1 MARRLTLNTAG
12 IKSPLD
18 IAEPPTALAASQ
30 PGLDQ
35 DRGSGRSASGPRA
48 PRKARAGKATRP
60 PRRADGEADRPVF
73 YGGGRPLQT
82 AIALEAGHLAQLE
95 QLARASGLSLNAIA
109 VAVIHDGLPAS
120 AADARH
126 SIVEE
131 RAARTARSA
140 RRVEYNLR
148 IPTELRTRVD
158 ELTRD
163 TRERLP
169 RAARA
174 DLVNA
179 ALGRSLPGDGQAAAA
194 LVAAFARN
202 LELACVL

>member
-18 IAEPPTALAASQ
+18 IGEPPLAPDAAGPLAVERGAS
-30 PGLDQ
+30 P
-35 DRGSGRSASGPRA
+35 A
-48 PRKARAGKATRP
+48 PRLEARRAGSSEETDV
-60 PRRADGEADRPVF
+60 RRF

-82 AIALEAGHLAQLE
+82 AIALEAAHLARLE

-109 VAVIHDGLPAS
+109 VAALHDGLPSTKAQ
-120 AADARH
+120 AHHA
-126 SIVEE
+126 IVEE
-131 RAARTARSA
+131 RVARVGASE

-148 IPTELRTRVD
+148 IPALLRARVD

-163 TRERLP
+163 CRQRVP
-169 RAARA
+169 RAERA

-179 ALGRSLPGDGQAAAA
+179 ALRRSLPRDAQAVSA
-194 LVAAFARN
+194 LVAAFTRN
-202 LELACVL
+202 LELDRAP

>member
-18 IAEPPTALAASQ
+18 IAEPAAERSARAPAARRDAVSSPTAA
-30 PGLDQ
+30 P
-35 DRGSGRSASGPRA
+35 PA
-48 PRKARAGKATRP
+48 PRSARAGKANM
-60 PRRADGEADRPVF
+60 PRRPAQSDGDRPSF
-73 YGGGRPLQT
+73 YGSGRPLQT
-82 AIALEAGHLAQLE
+82 AIALEAAHLAQLE

-109 VAVIHDGLPAS
+109 VAALHDGLPATDV
-120 AADARH
+120 DARR

-131 RAARTARSA
+131 RVARAGQGE
-140 RRVEYNLR
+140 RRIEYNLR
-148 IPTELRTRVD
+148 IPTELRACVD
-158 ELTRD
+158 RLTRD
-163 TRERLP
+163 SRERLP

-179 ALGRSLPGDGQAAAA
+179 ALRRSLPRDAQAATV

-202 LELACVL
+202 LELASAL

>member
-18 IAEPPTALAASQ
+18 IAEPAAEQSA
-30 PGLDQ
+30 PKPAAGHNAT
-35 DRGSGRSASGPRA
+35 SPPSASSRA
-48 PRKARAGKATRP
+48 SRTTRP
-60 PRRADGEADRPVF
+60 DKANTQHRRAHGSSDRASF
-73 YGGGRPLQT
+73 YGSGRPLQT
-82 AIALEAGHLAQLE
+82 AIALEAAHLAQLE
-95 QLARASGLSLNAIA
+95 QLARASRLSLNAIA
-109 VAVIHDGLPAS
+109 VAALHDGLPAS
-120 AADARH
+120 DVDARR

-131 RAARTARSA
+131 RVARVGRAE

-148 IPTELRTRVD
+148 IPAALRARVD

-163 TRERLP
+163 SRERLP

-179 ALGRSLPGDGQAAAA
+179 ALRHALPRDAEAATV
-194 LVAAFARN
+194 LVSAFARN
-202 LELACVL
+202 LELARAL

>member
-18 IAEPPTALAASQ
+18 IAEPSADRAASQ
-30 PGLDQ
+30 PALDQ
-35 DRGSGRSASGPRA
+35 DRASGRSASRPRA
-48 PRKARAGKATRP
+48 PREASAVKATRP
-60 PRRADGEADRPVF
+60 PRRGDGQVDRPVF

-82 AIALEAGHLAQLE
+82 AIALEAGHLEQLE

-126 SIVEE
+126 SIVNE

-148 IPTELRTRVD
+148 IPTELRTRID

-179 ALGRSLPGDGQAAAA
+179 ALERSLPRDGQAAAA
-194 LVAAFARN
+194 LVAAFARD

>member
-18 IAEPPTALAASQ
+18 IAEAPAERAASQ
-30 PGLDQ
+30 PALDQ
-35 DRGSGRSASGPRA
+35 DRRSGRSASRPRA
-48 PRKARAGKATRP
+48 PRNAGAGKATRP

-109 VAVIHDGLPAS
+109 VAAIHDGLPAS

-140 RRVEYNLR
+140 SSTTCASR
-148 IPTELRTRVD
+148 PSC
-158 ELTRD
+158 
-163 TRERLP
+163 
-169 RAARA
+169 ARA
-174 DLVNA
+174 
-179 ALGRSLPGDGQAAAA
+179 STS
-194 LVAAFARN
+194 
-202 LELACVL
+202 

>member
-18 IAEPPTALAASQ
+18 IAEPAAERSAREPVAGQ
-30 PGLDQ
+30 PGA
-35 DRGSGRSASGPRA
+35 GSPSGAPPRA
-48 PRKARAGKATRP
+48 PRSARAGKASP
-60 PRRADGEADRPVF
+60 PHRRAHGDSGRASF

-109 VAVIHDGLPAS
+109 VAAIHDGLPAS

>member
-18 IAEPPTALAASQ
+18 ISEHPLAPDAAGPLAVERGAS
-30 PGLDQ
+30 P
-35 DRGSGRSASGPRA
+35 A
-48 PRKARAGKATRP
+48 PRLEARRAGSSDKTDV
-60 PRRADGEADRPVF
+60 RRF

-82 AIALEAGHLAQLE
+82 AIALEAAHLARLE

-109 VAVIHDGLPAS
+109 VAALHDGLPATK
-120 AADARH
+120 AQAHHA
-126 SIVEE
+126 IVEE
-131 RAARTARSA
+131 RVARVGASE

-148 IPTELRTRVD
+148 IPAKLRARVD

-163 TRERLP
+163 CRQRVP
-169 RAARA
+169 RAERA

-179 ALGRSLPGDGQAAAA
+179 ALRRSLPPDAHAVSA
-194 LVAAFARN
+194 LVAAFTRN
-202 LELACVL
+202 LELDCAP

>member
-18 IAEPPTALAASQ
+18 IAEAPAERAASQ
-30 PGLDQ
+30 PALDQ
-35 DRGSGRSASGPRA
+35 DRRSGRSASRPRA
-48 PRKARAGKATRP
+48 PRNAGAGKATRP

-82 AIALEAGHLAQLE
+82 AIALEAGHLEQLE

-109 VAVIHDGLPAS
+109 VAAMHDGLPAS
-120 AADARH
+120 AAEARH
-126 SIVEE
+126 SVVEE

-179 ALGRSLPGDGQAAAA
+179 ALSRSLPGDGQAAAA

-202 LELACVL
+202 LELAYLL